1 MAYNN
6 NDENSAVPSTGH
18 GFWGKAPEQRVED
31 DSVRDEQDAPS
42 ISETNEPESEGKAAE
57 AVVREEPDSAQ
68 HIDSESTTMA
78 EAEPIETAEPAQAPE
93 PEPEPA
99 PEPVE
104 TAEVEQEP
112 TSAPAEPAEPEP
124 ASDSEPAPEPEPASD
139 SEPADTNPYADA
151 EWEDDAPDAPEDDA
165 AWLDLSSRL
174 DGRRRRSGKGAEPVS
189 QSPGTN
195 DTDAPTEPRTNSEGE
210 FVSSSAFERV
220 ARTNLPKG
228 PRKPRK
234 PAKPKQPKAPRATVE
249 PQTSGRLD
257 VDGDYTL
264 GPENHAAYDD
274 PALAH
279 VGLDTDIN
287 DPAVL
292 KGGQRTMTSYL
303 SGPPVGLSKRGKR
316 VRIIAVVACVVVA
329 LLVLYAYGVYHFS
342 NRYLPGTS
350 IHSCDISGKTADE
363 AKAALDSETKRY
375 ACAVKTGDFSMTV
388 TGSDI
393 GLTRDAAKLVEQ
405 TQGRQNPFLWPFT
418 ILVPT
423 HFTPYHGAKFDE
435 ETLSALVSRAV
446 DSYNDR
452 VLPSDNASVRFNE
465 SSEAYELSGEVKGSA
480 VDEQT
485 VEKAIV
491 ESVRSL
497 LPSCSPD
504 AGNAFRAAT
513 PNDLPDYRN
522 VVEHAND
529 VRTNSINILADGE
542 VVAVSPAEQNAAWI
556 TVEVVDGT
564 PKIQVDRD
572 GVQLWAEGT
581 VSYAAYH
588 TDDWNAHLLD
598 TDTFVDEFCN
608 RLSEGDLSDYDVPL
622 IDERTREG
630 ISRDNAYEHSSWQKD
645 MGRYIDVD
653 LTSQFA
659 RLFDNK
665 GEVLWESAF
674 VSGDLIAGHSTV
686 EGTFTIYSKELGT
699 TLVGLDYDMDGYPDY
714 ESYVNYWMPFYGG
727 YGLHDATWRSA
738 FGGDLYQYDG
748 SHGCVNLPY
757 EKAKELFAITYVG
770 EVVYVHW

>member
-1 MAYNN
+1 M
-6 NDENSAVPSTGH
+6 EN
-18 GFWGKAPEQRVED
+18 
-31 DSVRDEQDAPS
+31 
-42 ISETNEPESEGKAAE
+42 
-57 AVVREEPDSAQ
+57 
-68 HIDSESTTMA
+68 
-78 EAEPIETAEPAQAPE
+78 
-93 PEPEPA
+93 
-99 PEPVE
+99 
-104 TAEVEQEP
+104 
-112 TSAPAEPAEPEP
+112 
-124 ASDSEPAPEPEPASD
+124 
-139 SEPADTNPYADA
+139 
-151 EWEDDAPDAPEDDA
+151 
-165 AWLDLSSRL
+165 
-174 DGRRRRSGKGAEPVS
+174 
-189 QSPGTN
+189 
-195 DTDAPTEPRTNSEGE
+195 
-210 FVSSSAFERV
+210 
-220 ARTNLPKG
+220 
-228 PRKPRK
+228 
-234 PAKPKQPKAPRATVE
+234 
-249 PQTSGRLD
+249 
-257 VDGDYTL
+257 
-264 GPENHAAYDD
+264 
-274 PALAH
+274 
-279 VGLDTDIN
+279 
-287 DPAVL
+287 
-292 KGGQRTMTSYL
+292 
-303 SGPPVGLSKRGKR
+303 
-316 VRIIAVVACVVVA
+316 
-329 LLVLYAYGVYHFS
+329 
-342 NRYLPGTS
+342 
-350 IHSCDISGKTADE
+350 
-363 AKAALDSETKRY
+363 
-375 ACAVKTGDFSMTV
+375 
-388 TGSDI
+388 
-393 GLTRDAAKLVEQ
+393 
-405 TQGRQNPFLWPFT
+405 
-418 ILVPT
+418 
-423 HFTPYHGAKFDE
+423 
-435 ETLSALVSRAV
+435 
-446 DSYNDR
+446 
-452 VLPSDNASVRFNE
+452 
-465 SSEAYELSGEVKGSA
+465 
-480 VDEQT
+480 
-485 VEKAIV
+485 
-491 ESVRSL
+491 VRSL